1 MCTLVGAVSAVVG
14 YVLASA
20 AIRRLRKRRRA

>member
-20 AIRRLRKRRRA
+20 AIRRFRERDRW